1 MTFGKPVILII
12 TISNKFGFLGITK
25 LKVKVIKGIRYKDV
39 FFLVKEALKILL
51 N

>member
-1 MTFGKPVILII
+1 MSII
-12 TISNKFGFLGITK
+12 TRAKFRFTEIVK
-25 LKVKVIKGIRYKDV
+25 LRAKVIDKVGYKDA